1 MTPGAGKINTD
12 GAFMF
17 KELGQAMGMLKNLPR
32 LQAAM
37 QDMQQRLGQISV
49 EGNAGAGMVVVT
61 VNGRMEVTRCVISE
75 EAMKL
80 NDREMMAD
88 LVAAAVNMAI
98 VKARE
103 EVAKAGQVIAQ
114 EAGVSLPPGMMPGM

>member
-1 MTPGAGKINTD
+1 
-12 GAFMF
+12 MF
-17 KELGQAMGMLKNLPR
+17 KEIGQAMGMLKNLPR

-37 QDMQQRLGQISV
+37 QEMQQRLGQISV

-61 VNGRMEVTRCVISE
+61 VNGRMEVTKCAISE

-80 NDREMMAD
+80 GDREMLAD

-103 EVAKAGQVIAQ
+103 EVAKAGQAIAQ
-114 EAGVSLPPGMMPGM
+114 EAGVPLPPGMMPGM

>member
-1 MTPGAGKINTD
+1 
-12 GAFMF
+12 MF

-37 QDMQQRLGQISV
+37 QEMQQRLGQISV

-61 VNGRMEVTRCVISE
+61 VNGRMEVTKCAISE

-80 NDREMMAD
+80 GDREMLAD

-103 EVAKAGQVIAQ
+103 VVAKAGQAIAQ
-114 EAGVSLPPGMMPGM
+114 DAGVPLPPGMMPGM

>member
-1 MTPGAGKINTD
+1 
-12 GAFMF
+12 MF

-37 QDMQQRLGQISV
+37 QEMQQRLGQISV
-49 EGNAGAGMVVVT
+49 EGNAGAGMVVVS
-61 VNGRMEVTRCVISE
+61 VNGRMEVTKCAISE

-80 NDREMMAD
+80 SDREMLAD

-103 EVAKAGQVIAQ
+103 EVAKAGQAIAQ
-114 EAGVSLPPGMMPGM
+114 EVGVPLPSGMMPGM

>member
-1 MTPGAGKINTD
+1 
-12 GAFMF
+12 MF

-37 QDMQQRLGQISV
+37 QEMQQRLGQISV

-61 VNGRMEVTRCVISE
+61 VNGRMEVTKCAISE

-80 NDREMMAD
+80 GDREMLAD

-103 EVAKAGQVIAQ
+103 EVAKAGQAIAQ
-114 EAGVSLPPGMMPGM
+114 EAGVPLPPGMMPGM

>member
-1 MTPGAGKINTD
+1 
-12 GAFMF
+12 MF
-17 KELGQAMGMLKNLPR
+17 KEIGQAMGMLKNLPR

-37 QDMQQRLGQISV
+37 QEMQQRLGQISV

-61 VNGRMEVTRCVISE
+61 VNGRMEVTKCAISE

-80 NDREMMAD
+80 GDREMLAD

-103 EVAKAGQVIAQ
+103 EVAKAGQAIAQ
-114 EAGVSLPPGMMPGM
+114 DAGVPLPPGMMPGM

>member
-1 MTPGAGKINTD
+1 
-12 GAFMF
+12 MF

-37 QDMQQRLGQISV
+37 QEMQQRLGQISV
-49 EGNAGAGMVVVT
+49 EGNAGAGMVVVA
-61 VNGRMEVTRCVISE
+61 VNGRMELTKCAISE

-80 NDREMMAD
+80 GDREMLAD

-103 EVAKAGQVIAQ
+103 EVAKAGQAIAQ
-114 EAGVSLPPGMMPGM
+114 EAGVPLPPGMMPGM

>member
-1 MTPGAGKINTD
+1 
-12 GAFMF
+12 MF

-37 QDMQQRLGQISV
+37 QEMQQRLGQISV

-61 VNGRMEVTRCVISE
+61 VNGRMEVTKCAISE

-80 NDREMMAD
+80 NDREMLAD

-103 EVAKAGQVIAQ
+103 EVAKAGQAIAQ
-114 EAGVSLPPGMMPGM
+114 EAGVPLPSGMMPGM

>member
-1 MTPGAGKINTD
+1 
-12 GAFMF
+12 MF

-37 QDMQQRLGQISV
+37 QEMQQRLGQISV
-49 EGNAGAGMVVVT
+49 EGNAGAGMVVVS
-61 VNGRMEVTRCVISE
+61 VNGRMEVTKCAISE

-80 NDREMMAD
+80 GDREMLAD

-103 EVAKAGQVIAQ
+103 EVAKAGQAIAQ
-114 EAGVSLPPGMMPGM
+114 EAGVPLPPGMMPGM